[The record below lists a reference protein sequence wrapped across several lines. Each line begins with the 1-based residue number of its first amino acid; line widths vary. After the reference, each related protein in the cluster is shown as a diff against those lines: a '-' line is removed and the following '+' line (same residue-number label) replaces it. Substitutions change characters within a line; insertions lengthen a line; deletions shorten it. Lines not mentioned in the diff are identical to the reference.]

1 MTVTSTATKTRGGLL
16 EKLRSI
22 VPDRALMPS
31 EALHVA
37 ERQAGMLLSAF
48 GISSPAIS
56 HELIA
61 ELPFLTVARR
71 AGFPSSGMTTRTD
84 KGWVIVLKSD
94 ERAER
99 QRFTL
104 AHELKHLLDD
114 PFIHRLYPRTALYS
128 AHERAERTCDYFAAC
143 LLMPKSLLTRD
154 WCAGMQRVE
163 YLARRYRVSRQAM
176 GVRLS
181 QLGLLIDTPRCPA
194 ACTEVVL

>member
-1 MTVTSTATKTRGGLL
+1 MTLTTTATETRSGLL
-16 EKLRSI
+16 EQLRSV
-22 VPDRALMPS
+22 VPYRPLMPS

-37 ERQAGMLLSAF
+37 QRQAGMLLSAF
-48 GISSPAIS
+48 GISSPAIPQD
-56 HELIA
+56 LIA

-84 KGWVIVLKSD
+84 RGWVIVLRSD

-114 PFIHRLYPRTALYS
+114 PFIHRLYPGTALYS
-128 AHERAERTCDYFAAC
+128 AHEWAERTCDYFAAC
-143 LLMPKSLLTRD
+143 LLMPKPLITRD
-154 WCAGMQRVE
+154 WCAGMQNIER
-163 YLARRYRVSRQAM
+163 LAKRYRVSRQAM

-181 QLGLLIDTPRCPA
+181 QLGLLIDTPRCA
-194 ACTEVVL
+194 MACTGVVV